1 MSFSGVRFELT
12 EEKIQTQKKLYCV
25 SVLNKRSFEPFC
37 VWILF
42 QNASSHSLSAFYS
55 FVELKHAVIFM
66 TMTDKIPVCIC
77 GSVTEK
83 YTE

>member
-42 QNASSHSLSAFYS
+42 QNASSHSGGCFLLLLFSEENNF
-55 FVELKHAVIFM
+55 ECVIC
-66 TMTDKIPVCIC
+66 PE
-77 GSVTEK
+77 VTLCS
-83 YTE
+83 